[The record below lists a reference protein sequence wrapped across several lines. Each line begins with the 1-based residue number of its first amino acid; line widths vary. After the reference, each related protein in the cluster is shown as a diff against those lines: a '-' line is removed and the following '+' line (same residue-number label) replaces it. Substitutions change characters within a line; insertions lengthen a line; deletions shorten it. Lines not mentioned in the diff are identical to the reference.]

1 MFTIRDSDAAKIRKA
16 AEVFKRVRE
25 EMGLKL
31 PKDGAN
37 VRFTGL
43 QSGVHDGQSHTN
55 PMDIG
60 LGGEGIGSAAAFGHK
75 AEDMQREG

>member
-1 MFTIRDSDAAKIRKA
+1 M
-16 AEVFKRVRE
+16 
-25 EMGLKL
+25 KL

-43 QSGVHDGQSHTN
+43 QSAVHDGKSHTN
-55 PMDIG
+55 PLDIN
-60 LGGEGIGSAAAFGHK
+60 LGGEGIGSATAFGHK

>member
-43 QSGVHDGQSHTN
+43 QSGVHDGKSHTN
-55 PMDIG
+55 PLDIG
-60 LGGEGIGSAAAFGHK
+60 LGSGGIGSAAAFGHK